1 MTVNVAPQLFP
12 WARERAHRSL
22 EDLTRRFP
30 KLPQWESGVAS
41 PTLRQLEKFAK
52 ATFTPVGFFF
62 LAEAPAIEKVPIP
75 DFRTARDASIDRP
88 SAALLDTIY
97 ACERR
102 QEWFRDEMRATNA
115 DPLRFIGSA
124 TIVDTPEQVA
134 GVIRRSLRCDIAER
148 ANMPNWS
155 EALRSLI
162 ANADALGILVMVN
175 GVVGNNTHRKLD
187 PAEFRGF
194 ALADNLAPLIFVNGA
209 DSKSAQM
216 FTIVHE
222 AAHLWL
228 GTSSLD
234 DVEPAVAG
242 HGEVEDWCNEV
253 AAEVL
258 VPLIALRE
266 VYRREDPLDE
276 ALPRLTRYF
285 KVSGL
290 VVLRRLH
297 AARYL
302 STDGF
307 WNAYRAEVERQK
319 RRPDPSG
326 GNFYATEIA
335 RVGKRFSKALCAS
348 TLEGRTLYRDAF
360 SLLAISKTE
369 TFNKLGRSLGFEVP
383 N

>member
-1 MTVNVAPQLFP
+1 MNVAPQLFL

-30 KLPQWESGVAS
+30 KLPQWESGAAS
-41 PTLRQLEKFAK
+41 PTMRQLEDFAK
-52 ATFTPVGFFF
+52 ATFTPVGYFF
-62 LAEAPAIEKVPIP
+62 LAEAPALERVPIP
-75 DFRTARDASIDRP
+75 DFRTARDASIARP

-102 QEWFRDEMRATNA
+102 QEWFRDEMRAANA
-115 DPLRFIGSA
+115 DPLRFVGSA
-124 TIVDTPEQVA
+124 TIADAPAVVA
-134 GVIRRSLRCDIAER
+134 GVIRQSLRCSIAER

-162 ANADALGILVMVN
+162 SGADELGILVMVN
-175 GVVGNNTHRKLD
+175 GIVGNNTHRKLD

-258 VPLIALRE
+258 VPLNALRE
-266 VYRREDPLDE
+266 VFRREEPLDD
-276 ALPRLTRYF
+276 ALARMTRYF

-302 STDGF
+302 STDDF
-307 WNAYRAEVERQK
+307 WTAYRAEAERQSK
-319 RRPDPSG
+319 RPDSSG

-335 RVGKRFSKALCAS
+335 RVGKRFGKTLCAS

-360 SLLAISKTE
+360 SLLSISKIA
-369 TFNKLGRSLGFEVP
+369 TFNELGRSLGFDVP
-383 N
+383 T